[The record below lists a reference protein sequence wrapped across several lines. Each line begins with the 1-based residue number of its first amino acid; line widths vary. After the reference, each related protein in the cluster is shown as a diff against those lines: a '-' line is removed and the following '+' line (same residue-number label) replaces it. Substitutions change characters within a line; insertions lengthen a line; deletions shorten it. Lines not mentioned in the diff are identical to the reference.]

1 MAMLHRQPPEG
12 NPMPKDPRDHDV
24 IERTRLSAI
33 ERIHQQEIERL
44 HVAIAED
51 EIERAN
57 AKFAI
62 DELCAKHGSFF
73 VQECVRESAKR
84 LGHEL

>member
-1 MAMLHRQPPEG
+1 MLHLQPTEG

-57 AKFAI
+57 AKFTI
-62 DELCAKHGSFF
+62 DNLCSKYGSFF
-73 VQECVRESAKR
+73 VEECVRESAKR
-84 LGHEL
+84 LGHAIE